1 MESILVATAIF
12 LLAASVFLG
21 AMYVHEPLTRIAKAL
36 EELTKTTQPSDMYRT
51 QRK

>member
-1 MESILVATAIF
+1 MESLLIASAIF
-12 LLAASVFLG
+12 LLSASIFLG
-21 AMYVHEPLTRIAKAL
+21 AMYVHEPLSRIAKCL